1 MCKTTAWLA
10 AALAGLAF
18 ISTASAQQKFVI
30 VGIVKAA
37 PANAEEAATLKPRN
51 SQVVYKIVKDDNG
64 LTVARNANNENVR
77 IEGTLEIKNGVK
89 WVTVA
94 HCKIVE

>member
-1 MCKTTAWLA
+1 MCKTTVWLA
-10 AALAGLAF
+10 AALAGLALAG
-18 ISTASAQQKFVI
+18 TAAAGQKVVI

-37 PANAEEAATLKPRN
+37 ASGAEEAATVKPKN
-51 SQVVYKIVKDDNG
+51 GQIVYKIVKDDNG
-64 LTVARNANNENVR
+64 QTVARDANNENVR

-94 HCKIVE
+94 HCRIVE